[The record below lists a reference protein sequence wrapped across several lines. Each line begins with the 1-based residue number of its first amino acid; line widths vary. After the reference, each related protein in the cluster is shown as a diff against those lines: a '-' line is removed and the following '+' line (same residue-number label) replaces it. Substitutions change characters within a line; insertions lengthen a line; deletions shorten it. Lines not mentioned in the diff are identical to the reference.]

1 MGARKLDLNPEARPH
16 RTREHSSGNVRAGR
30 REIGEQAA
38 CSVSRSVCE
47 RVTICRELLM
57 RISTLCS
64 RLRSNPAARR
74 SCRRILCGLIAC
86 VLVEYAGIQVLRS
99 VGIVARYVPVPE
111 FRSVH
116 PVCPELNSEF
126 DRQTRRVLRGA
137 SPLALMQR
145 VMDEVGCV
153 ESTPA
158 TDVRGLLEHVR
169 ADGGLTCGGMATVL
183 NYTCRLNG
191 LRSRTI
197 QLQRHLGDRYET
209 HVVVEV
215 WHNDRWT
222 VFDPTFNVTYA
233 RDGRDLGA
241 DELAAAVYNG
251 QIAEVRPVFHGAVR
265 YPARIEDYYTD
276 WRPLFN
282 NVFIPDWSR
291 RTHRLAR
298 FPPFRYW
305 HGPVVYYRND
315 VGSTRHIDA
324 ANNALFVFL
333 VIVPAFAGLLSVL
346 FAWRVLQAVLRPAL
360 CRQETSREAVPRQR
374 AA

>member
-1 MGARKLDLNPEARPH
+1 MNPEARPH

-30 REIGEQAA
+30 V
-38 CSVSRSVCE
+38 VSRSVSE
-47 RVTICRELLM
+47 GVPICREPLM
-57 RISTLCS
+57 RIFTLCS
-64 RLRSNPAARR
+64 RLRSDQAAVRT
-74 SCRRILCGLIAC
+74 CRRLLFALIAC
-86 VLVEYAGIQVLRS
+86 VLVEYAGIKVLRS
-99 VGIVARYVPVPE
+99 LRIVNRYVPVRE

-116 PVCPELNSEF
+116 PVCPEWNSEF
-126 DRQTRRVLRGA
+126 DRQSRRVLRGT
-137 SPLALMQR
+137 SPLALMRQ
-145 VMDEVGCV
+145 VMDEVGRV
-153 ESTPA
+153 GSSSA

-169 ADGGLTCGGMATVL
+169 ADGGLTCGGMATLL
-183 NYTCRLNG
+183 NYTCQLNG
-191 LRSRTI
+191 LQSRTI
-197 QLQRHLGDRYET
+197 SLQRHLGDRYET

-215 WHNDRWT
+215 LHNGRWT

-265 YPARIEDYYTD
+265 YPARIENYYTD

-291 RTHRLAR
+291 RKHRLAN

-305 HGPVVYYRND
+305 HGPVVYYRDD
-315 VGSTRHIDA
+315 VGSTSHIDA

-333 VIVPAFAGLLSVL
+333 VIVPTLAAILSVL
-346 FAWRVLQAVLRPAL
+346 LALRALLAVIRT
-360 CRQETSREAVPRQR
+360 ESRIEQTPREVESPR
-374 AA
+374 LAA